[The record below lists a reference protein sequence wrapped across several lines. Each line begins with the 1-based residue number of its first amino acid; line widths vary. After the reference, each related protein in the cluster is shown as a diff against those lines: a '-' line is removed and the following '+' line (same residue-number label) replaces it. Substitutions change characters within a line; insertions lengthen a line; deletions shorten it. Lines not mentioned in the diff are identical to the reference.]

1 MFDLLNNLY
10 LGFSVSLSLT
20 NVFFCFVGVFVG
32 TLIGVLP
39 GIGPTAT
46 VAILIPST
54 FHLPPVTAVIM
65 LAGIYYGAQ
74 YGGSTTTIL
83 LNIPGEVS
91 SVITSLDGYQM
102 ALQGR
107 AGPALGIAAF
117 GSFIAGTIA
126 TFGLA
131 IVAPPL
137 ANMALKFGAPEY
149 TTLMVLGLVTAT
161 FLAQRSMLKA
171 LAMVVLGLILG
182 TFGRDTVTGFPR
194 FTFGFFEIE
203 DGLGFIPLIMGLFG
217 ISEVLLNVE
226 EIIKGEIIA
235 KGKIAGVLPSLAD
248 WRRSI
253 FPILRGSGV
262 GFILGVL
269 PGGGAL
275 LGSLASYTMEK
286 KISRTPEKF
295 GTGMIEGVAGPESAN
310 NSASQGAFVPLLCL
324 GIPCNAVMALL
335 VGALMIHG
343 VQPGPLTMT
352 KNPDLFWGII
362 TSMYAGNA
370 ILLVL
375 NLPLIAI
382 WVKLLKI
389 PYGILYPLILL
400 FCIIGAFSLNNS
412 IFEIYLTIFFGVVGY
427 IMRKVDYEAAPL
439 VLAFVLGP
447 MFEDSLKQALLISR
461 GDLMVFFNRPLS
473 LIFLLAASALI
484 VVPPMIPICKKM
496 VKQSMESGGR

>member
-1 MFDLLNNLY
+1 LFDLLNNLY

-107 AGPALGIAAF
+107 AGPALGVAAF

-126 TFGLA
+126 TFALA

-137 ANMALKFGAPEY
+137 ASMALKFGAPEY

-226 EIIKGEIIA
+226 EIIKGQIIA
-235 KGKIAGVLPSLAD
+235 KGRIAGVLPSLED

-253 FPILRGSGV
+253 FPMLRGSVV

-335 VGALMIHG
+335 IGALMIHG

-362 TSMYAGNA
+362 TSMYAGNVM
-370 ILLVL
+370 LLVL

-382 WVKLLKI
+382 WVKLLKV

-447 MFEDSLKQALLISR
+447 LFEDSFKQALLISR
-461 GDLMVFFNRPLS
+461 GDLMVFFKRPLS
-473 LIFLLAASALI
+473 LIFLSAALALI
-484 VVPPMIPICKKM
+484 IIPPMIPLLKKW
-496 VKQSMESGGR
+496 VRSPIGSEGK